1 MAITMD
7 EAVMRMNSM
16 SKSSLRDKVNAFV
29 DIAAELTDSKLGY
42 FATMNQTEDELTM
55 LGWSRTAMDACAMM
69 DKPIVYPL
77 VATGLWGDCV
87 RERQPVIT
95 NDYQNCEKDTKKGY
109 PDGHVTVVHHMNI
122 PIWEG
127 EHIAGVLGVGNKENP
142 YGNAD
147 IELLDKYVQA
157 VWSVVKP

>member
-1 MAITMD
+1 MAITLD
-7 EAVMRMNSM
+7 EAVSKMNTM
-16 SKSSLRDKVNAFV
+16 SQAALRDKVNAFV

-77 VATGLWGDCV
+77 EATGLWGDCV
-87 RERQPVIT
+87 RERQAVIT
-95 NDYQNCEKDTKKGY
+95 NNYEECEKETKKGY

-122 PIWEG
+122 PIWDG
-127 EHIAGVLGVGNKENP
+127 DHIAGVLGVGNKETP
-142 YGNAD
+142 YTDAD
-147 IELLDKYVQA
+147 AQLLGKYAQS
-157 VWSVVKP
+157 VWSVAKP

>member
-1 MAITMD
+1 MAITLE
-7 EAVMRMNSM
+7 EAVKKM
-16 SKSSLRDKVNAFV
+16 SGMGQVGLRDKVNAFV

-42 FATMNQTEDELTM
+42 FATMNAAEDELTM

-77 VATGLWGDCV
+77 EATGLWGDCV

-95 NDYQNCEKDTKKGY
+95 NNYQECEKETKKGY
-109 PDGHVTVVHHMNI
+109 PDGHVELEHHMNI

-127 EHIAGVLGVGNKENP
+127 SHIAGVLGVGNKETP
-142 YGNAD
+142 YSDAD
-147 IELLDKYVQA
+147 VELLGKYAQT
-157 VWSVVKP
+157 VWSVAKP

>member
-1 MAITMD
+1 MAITLE
-7 EAVMRMNSM
+7 EAIKKM
-16 SKSSLRDKVNAFV
+16 SGFEKVAYRDKINAFV

-42 FATMNQTEDELTM
+42 FATMNATEDELTM

-69 DKPIVYPL
+69 DKPIIYPL

-87 RERQPVIT
+87 RERQAVII
-95 NDYQNCEKDTKKGY
+95 NDYEKCEKQTKKGY
-109 PDGHVTVVHHMNI
+109 PEGHVNVTRHMNI

-127 EHIAGVLGVGNKENP
+127 DKIVAVLGVGNKEASYENKD
-142 YGNAD
+142 AK
-147 IELLDKYVQA
+147 LLSEYAQA